1 MSVCRAHQQH
11 PELDDEFFLR
21 STCGLGGPDFTV
33 VHVAATVFADMGAS
47 LLVVANGLRLL
58 RSETSRAEWSCSP
71 ALSQLRLDLSP

>member
-47 LLVVANGLRLL
+47 LLLVANGLRLL
-58 RSETSRAEWSCSP
+58 RSETSRAEWSYSP